1 MENGDIKS
9 KTRIYSEARLG
20 KAKKLNKLEVIYEYV
35 PDTYAYEKL
44 NEIYTMLF
52 NEIQE
57 LIIKDSMMEQD
68 EKIQ

>member
-9 KTRIYSEARLG
+9 KTRIYSEARLR

-35 PDTYAYEKL
+35 QGTNNYVKI